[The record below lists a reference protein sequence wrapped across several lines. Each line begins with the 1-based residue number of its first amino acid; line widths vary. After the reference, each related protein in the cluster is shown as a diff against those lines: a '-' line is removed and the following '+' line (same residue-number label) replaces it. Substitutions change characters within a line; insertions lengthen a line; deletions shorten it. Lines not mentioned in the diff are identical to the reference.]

1 MKKILAQ
8 VPGRTVYQGHHQGEV
23 CHLFTDAYYCK
34 HQGCILELPG
44 KGALSHR
51 VSSFL
56 LSRLQALAI
65 PSYFI
70 RSLNMRE
77 SLMYEAEVSPFDVRV
92 RCRSDDGMAARFG
105 IEEKRVFESPLLE
118 YITKNGALLGGEDLL
133 YALGWILPEEIDDLH
148 EAVIRITRTLQG
160 LFIANSLTLVDMVLT
175 MGPSL
180 DKGFFLAGHLCP
192 ENICVW
198 DEKEK
203 RYWGGS
209 YLGQDPLLHHR
220 KIAEKLGLLS

>member
-8 VPGRTVYQGHHQGEV
+8 IPGRTVYQGHHQGEV

-34 HQGCILELPG
+34 HHGCVLELPG

-56 LSRLQALAI
+56 LSRLQLVGI
-65 PSYFI
+65 PTYFI

-77 SLMYEAEVSPFDVRV
+77 SLMYEAEIIPFDVRI
-92 RCRSDDGMAARFG
+92 RCRSDDRMTARFG
-105 IEEKRVFESPLLE
+105 IEETRLFDSPLLD
-118 YITKNGALLGGEDLL
+118 YVTKTGDLLGGEDLL
-133 YALGWILPEEIDDLH
+133 YALGWVLPEEIEDLH
-148 EAVIRITRTLQG
+148 EAVFRITRTLQG
-160 LFIANSLTLVDMVLT
+160 IFIAMGLTLVEMTLS

-180 DKGFFLAGHLCP
+180 EKGFFLAGHLCP
-192 ENICVW
+192 ENFSLW

-203 RYWGGS
+203 RYWGGR
-209 YLGQDPLLHHR
+209 YLEQDPLLHYR
-220 KIAEKLGLLS
+220 KIAEKLGLIP